1 MAPHGLCP
9 GAQILTIRPLA
20 VSSVPATAQSL
31 LLLLAPGRH
40 AGVVAAARAAQ
51 CVPAFQHVCC
61 CNYSLGGALGA
72 LRATIPVCA
81 FCPDGLTIVRRR
93 DCGSGLQR
101 ALSAWQQPLLQGA
114 AACGRHLL
122 ATPCGLRY

>member
-31 LLLLAPGRH
+31 LLLLVPGRH

-61 CNYSLGGALGA
+61 CNYSLGCALGA

-81 FCPDGLTIVRRR
+81 FCLTVSRLCAGETVEAGCSAHCRHGSSRCCKERQLAEDTCWRRHA
-93 DCGSGLQR
+93 G
-101 ALSAWQQPLLQGA
+101 
-114 AACGRHLL
+114 
-122 ATPCGLRY
+122 